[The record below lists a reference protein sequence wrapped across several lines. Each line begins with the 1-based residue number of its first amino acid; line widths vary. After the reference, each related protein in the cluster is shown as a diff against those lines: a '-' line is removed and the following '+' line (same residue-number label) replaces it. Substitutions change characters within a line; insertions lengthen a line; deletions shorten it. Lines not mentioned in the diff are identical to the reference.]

1 MRFKITIANE
11 KGGVAKTTSVVSL
24 AGAFVE
30 LNKRVLVID
39 LDPQANLTLAL
50 GHKPKQGQLST
61 ANILLNSESVS
72 KVITNTSIENL
83 DLIPSNA
90 DVGVA
95 ERFLPVRQNHD
106 TILKNAL
113 GNFLDYDYIIFD
125 SPPALGAITLNAL
138 TAANLLI
145 IPTQAEY
152 FSAYAL
158 KNMMNAIRQV
168 REQNNPTLIYRILIT
183 MYDKRNRTHRT
194 LLDQLHATFGNDG
207 MLSNL
212 IEMDTKLRESP
223 IIGIPIMYYVSKS
236 RSAEQYRALA
246 KELIKDVER
255 IKEKALAQSN
265 RSI

>member
-1 MRFKITIANE
+1 MRYKIVIANE
-11 KGGVAKTTSVVSL
+11 KGGVAKTTSAVSL
-24 AGAFVE
+24 AGALTE
-30 LNKRVLVID
+30 IKKRVLVVD

-61 ANILLNSESVS
+61 ANILLNSENISN
-72 KVITNTSIENL
+72 VIVKTSIENL
-83 DLIPSNA
+83 DLIPSNT
-90 DVGVA
+90 DLGVA

-106 TILKNAL
+106 TILKSAL
-113 GNFLDYDYIIFD
+113 GNFLEYDYIIFD
-125 SPPALGAITLNAL
+125 CPPALGAVTLNAL
-138 TAANLLI
+138 TAADLLI

-168 REQNNPTLIYRILIT
+168 REQNNPSLIYRVLIT

-194 LLDQLHATFGNDG
+194 LLDQLHATFGGDG
-207 MLSNL
+207 MLTSI

-246 KELIKDVER
+246 QELIKNVEKL
-255 IKEKALAQSN
+255 KEKAVAQS
-265 RSI
+265 SK